1 METLCI
7 SNCDL
12 SQSDLD
18 CLPYCLNI
26 CELKHL
32 HISDIYLCDL
42 LLEPLGFLLERV
54 GDTLKILELESCCI
68 VDFQFSALLPALSQ
82 CSHLREVTFY
92 DNDVSL
98 PFLKQLL
105 HHTAL
110 LSQLI
115 YECYPAP
122 LECYDDSGVILT
134 HRLESFC
141 PELLDILRAKRQLHS
156 VSFQTTKCSKC
167 GGCYIYD
174 RNTQC
179 CRFVELL

>member
-54 GDTLKILELESCCI
+54 GDTLKTLELDSCCI

-82 CSHLREVTFY
+82 CSHLREVDFY
-92 DNDVSL
+92 DNVFL
-98 PFLKQLL
+98 LFLK
-105 HHTAL
+105 
-110 LSQLI
+110 
-115 YECYPAP
+115 
-122 LECYDDSGVILT
+122 
-134 HRLESFC
+134 
-141 PELLDILRAKRQLHS
+141 
-156 VSFQTTKCSKC
+156 
-167 GGCYIYD
+167 
-174 RNTQC
+174 
-179 CRFVELL
+179 